1 MNKITVSI
9 PDSILNSARE
19 LAAEDKIGFD
29 QFVASAL
36 AEKVAAIRSVEYLKQ
51 RGRIGSREAF
61 DAVLNK
67 VPAAPPVE
75 PDRV

>member
-9 PDSILNSARE
+9 PESILNSARE
-19 LAAEDKIGFD
+19 LAAEDEIGLD

-61 DAVLNK
+61 DAVLDK
-67 VPAAPPVE
+67 VPSAPPNE
-75 PDRV
+75 SDRI